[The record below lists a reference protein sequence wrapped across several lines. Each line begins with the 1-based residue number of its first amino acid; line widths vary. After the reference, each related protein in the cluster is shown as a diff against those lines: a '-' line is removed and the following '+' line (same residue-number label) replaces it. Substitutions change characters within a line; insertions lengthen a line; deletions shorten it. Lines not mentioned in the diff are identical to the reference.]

1 LSPAL
6 CFCYHEE
13 NSDCF
18 PKLVVAVVELQCF
31 TLNVK
36 CYLVEFEAF
45 VGALSGAIGVAH
57 HGVTRYC
64 GLKVTEYSLLCY
76 SVRD

>member
-1 LSPAL
+1 MKK
-6 CFCYHEE
+6 

-18 PKLVVAVVELQCF
+18 PKLVVTVAELQCF
-31 TLNVK
+31 ALNVK

-45 VGALSGAIGVAH
+45 GALSGAIGVAR
-57 HGVTRYC
+57 HGVTCYC
-64 GLKVTEYSLLCY
+64 GLKITEYYLLCY